1 MAIAGLSPDQE
12 PSPAR
17 LAELQKYV
25 KENNISTI
33 YFEEVAS
40 PKVAETLAN
49 ETGAKLEVLSPIE
62 GITDKEQKKAWIILL
77 IWNKTY
83 KPCKNNKIRKRSNE
97 IHRYSQY
104 WF

>member
-1 MAIAGLSPDQE
+1 MTLHQVAIAGLSPDQE

-62 GITDKEQKKAWIILL
+62 GITDKEQKKGMDYIAYMEQNLQAL
-77 IWNKTY
+77 QKTI
-83 KPCKNNKIRKRSNE
+83 K
-97 IHRYSQY
+97 
-104 WF
+104 